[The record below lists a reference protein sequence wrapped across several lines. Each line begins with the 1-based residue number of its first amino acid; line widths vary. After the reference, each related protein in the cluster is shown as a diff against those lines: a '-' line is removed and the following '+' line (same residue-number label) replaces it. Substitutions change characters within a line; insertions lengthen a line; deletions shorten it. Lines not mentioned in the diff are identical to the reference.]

1 MALESIKLGLA
12 NISTGPSLP
21 PQQMI
26 LHRHCAKWLSYFTF
40 SFRINSRYPITPKIT
55 LRLNIPSL
63 LWVQTGIIT
72 QQAQLL
78 TQQLVWPPV
87 IQHNDSSST
96 LIFSLHKSPKAVEGL
111 RAPWKHYQNPKNYS
125 ISYFGIFLI
134 GFSCLF
140 HLRKFANHTILKSF
154 IVCFFTSFLAK
165 DASFCAA
172 QSTLAIMWI

>member
-40 SFRINSRYPITPKIT
+40 SFWINSRYPITPKIT

-125 ISYFGIFLI
+125 ISYFGIFFNWIFLLAPLEKI
-134 GFSCLF
+134 CKSHNIEKFHCLLFHIFSC
-140 HLRKFANHTILKSF
+140 
-154 IVCFFTSFLAK
+154 
-165 DASFCAA
+165 
-172 QSTLAIMWI
+172 